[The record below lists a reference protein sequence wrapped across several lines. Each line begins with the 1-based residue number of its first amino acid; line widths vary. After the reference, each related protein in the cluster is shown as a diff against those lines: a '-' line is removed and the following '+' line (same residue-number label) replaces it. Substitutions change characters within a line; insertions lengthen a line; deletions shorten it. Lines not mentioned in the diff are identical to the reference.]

1 MIMKKLNLWLF
12 LSFFVAAFALS
23 ACSSSDSDST
33 GDNPGG
39 PSYPGNPDNPKYA
52 AYYGVVKNMEGVGI
66 SGVKVTAGSFTT
78 TTGYSGVFSFD
89 KVSGKV
95 FTFEAEGYAKVIRA
109 ITDDARYDVV
119 MTQAQ
124 TESVS
129 TTYPTTL
136 SLDWDGTQVE
146 LPTTFKDK
154 NGNPY
159 TGAITASSVYLDPD
173 YDTFANQMPG
183 DLSAIRKDNTEAQ
196 LVSYGMVNVELKGAN
211 GEELQPDGEAT
222 LKFSIPKKFSANPP
236 SEIPLWEF
244 DEATGVW
251 KEEGVAYLQGG
262 YYVGTVT
269 HFSWHNLDQP
279 ELRASLSVK
288 VVDANG
294 NAIKDLPVDF
304 DGQREVYTDAN
315 GIAKCT
321 VPSKTDMVIRVA
333 PESYGGYALDD
344 NGNVVES
351 KVVKKTIKLDPEKKE
366 SITLTMP
373 AKAPVIKGC
382 VVNTGS
388 GSSVAT
394 IWIEYSWHKTPVVC
408 TDLNG
413 AFSIY
418 APISYRGEA
427 TLKAKFGD
435 GKIAEQAIT
444 LTDADQTINF
454 AVNND
459 SPAGATIIQVS
470 GPNGLNIKYVM
481 DAPKNGS
488 TYENAVTFQGS
499 SMTVSC
505 STMDQSEEKEE
516 EMRKGWQFI
525 NLQIDNYDASKTD
538 FTASSFSFFNEGNS
552 MSQIT
557 AENVPV
563 KVTKSGDVYNFKI
576 SNASGKLM
584 DRDRGFD
591 WDNEL
596 AVKFSTEFS
605 AK

>member
-1 MIMKKLNLWLF
+1 MKKLNLWL
-12 LSFFVAAFALS
+12 LASLFVAAFTLT
-23 ACSSSDSDST
+23 ACSSSDSTSSGG
-33 GDNPGG
+33 GDNPTYSGD
-39 PSYPGNPDNPKYA
+39 PDNPTYG
-52 AYYGVVKNMEGVGI
+52 AYYGVVTNLDGVGI
-66 SGVKVTAGSFTT
+66 SGVKVTAGSYTT

-95 FTFEAEGYAKVIRA
+95 MTFEAEGYAKVIRA
-109 ITDDARYDVV
+109 ITDETRFNVA
-119 MTQAQ
+119 MTPAE
-124 TESVS
+124 TVEVS
-129 TTYPTTL
+129 TSSSTTL
-136 SLDWDGTQVE
+136 TPGWKGTSIE

-154 NGNPY
+154 KGNAY
-159 TGAITASSVYLDPD
+159 TGTVTASSVYLDPD
-173 YDTFANQMPG
+173 NASFANQMPG
-183 DLSAIRKDNTEAQ
+183 DLSAVRSDNSDAQ
-196 LVSYGMVNVELKGAN
+196 LLSYGMVNVELKGAN
-211 GEELQPDGEAT
+211 GEELQPGEEAT
-222 LKFSIPKKFSANPP
+222 LRFPIPEKFSSNPP

-244 DEATGVW
+244 DETTGVW
-251 KEEGVAYLQGG
+251 KEEGVATLEGS
-262 YYVGTVT
+262 YYVGKVK

-288 VVDANG
+288 VVDVNG

-321 VPSKTDMVIRVA
+321 VPSKTNMVIRVA

-351 KVVKKTIKLDPEKKE
+351 KVVKQTVKLDPDGQK
-366 SITLTMP
+366 SITLKMP

-388 GSSVAT
+388 GSNVAT
-394 IWIEYSWHKTPVVC
+394 IWIEYQWNKTPVVC
-408 TDLNG
+408 TDLKG

-418 APISYRGEA
+418 APISYRGAA

-444 LTDADQTINF
+444 ITADDQTINF
-454 AVNND
+454 AVNNN

-481 DAPKNGS
+481 DPPKNGS
-488 TYENAVTFQGS
+488 TYENAVTFEGTTMS
-499 SMTVSC
+499 VAFG
-505 STMDQSEEKEE
+505 TMDQDGDKEQ
-516 EMRKGWQFI
+516 EMRQGWQNI
-525 NLQIDNYDASKTD
+525 NLQIENYDASKTD

-552 MSQIT
+552 MSQVT
-557 AENVPV
+557 AGDIPV
-563 KVTKSGDVYNFKI
+563 KVTKSGNVYNFRI
-576 SNASGKLM
+576 TNATGKLM
-584 DRDRGFD
+584 DRDRGYD

-596 AVKFSTEFS
+596 SVKFSTEFS